1 MEAHIIS
8 SYTFL
13 TVSLRY
19 NWNTVNITCLK
30 YTGTS
35 LAVQWLR
42 LHTSKAAGAGLI
54 PDQGTKIPHA
64 WPKKLKKTKHLV
76 YNLVCFGI
84 CVPHKIII
92 TIKITHPLPP
102 PWGFVIALQSSLLF
116 LLSPP
121 EPPSSGPQGNI
132 DLFSFTG
139 VCICLNVIEKK
150 SYSIYSYFV
159 WFLSIITL
167 QSIQVV
173 TCVRS
178 SFHFIG
184 EEYFIV

>member
-1 MEAHIIS
+1 MR
-8 SYTFL
+8 F
-13 TVSLRY
+13 RY
-19 NWNTVNITCLK
+19 
-30 YTGTS
+30 
-35 LAVQWLR
+35 A
-42 LHTSKAAGAGLI
+42 
-54 PDQGTKIPHA
+54 
-64 WPKKLKKTKHLV
+64 
-76 YNLVCFGI
+76 
-84 CVPHKIII
+84 
-92 TIKITHPLPP
+92 
-102 PWGFVIALQSSLLF
+102 ALQSSLLF